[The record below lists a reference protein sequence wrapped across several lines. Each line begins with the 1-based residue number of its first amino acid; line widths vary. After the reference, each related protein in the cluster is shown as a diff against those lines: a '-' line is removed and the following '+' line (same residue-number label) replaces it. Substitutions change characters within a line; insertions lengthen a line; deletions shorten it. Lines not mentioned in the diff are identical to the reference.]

1 MVLPIDE
8 QSVCEYGGIESKQ
21 FNATFQLYKNKFY
34 GVYKNTNCGEPLFST
49 IFLEEPQSFIYNLM
63 LKQLDQNIIDFPN
76 YNDFDHIVELKTE
89 PHVLHII
96 LESNRSV
103 DVFLTYEMGYWGIVA
118 QFLDDMCYKII
129 VTSRFGV
136 DSSMMDNKWDYV
148 NWKKWRDSYVNK
160 TDFGV

>member
-1 MVLPIDE
+1 M
-8 QSVCEYGGIESKQ
+8 
-21 FNATFQLYKNKFY
+21 
-34 GVYKNTNCGEPLFST
+34 
-49 IFLEEPQSFIYNLM
+49 
-63 LKQLDQNIIDFPN
+63 
-76 YNDFDHIVELKTE
+76 
-89 PHVLHII
+89 LHII

>member
-1 MVLPIDE
+1 
-8 QSVCEYGGIESKQ
+8 
-21 FNATFQLYKNKFY
+21 
-34 GVYKNTNCGEPLFST
+34 
-49 IFLEEPQSFIYNLM
+49 
-63 LKQLDQNIIDFPN
+63 
-76 YNDFDHIVELKTE
+76 
-89 PHVLHII
+89 
-96 LESNRSV
+96 
-103 DVFLTYEMGYWGIVA
+103 MGYWGIVA